1 MTANPFDGIREF
13 VASAQ
18 SLSFT
23 AAALELGVTS
33 SAVGKSV
40 TRLEAR
46 LGVKLLH
53 RTTRRLILTSEG
65 EAYLASCL
73 RVMDELAETQG
84 FLTTGQQEPIG
95 RLRID
100 LPAAFGRRHI
110 LPTLIDMAVRYQQ
123 LDLSVSFS
131 ERLVDIVNDGIDLV
145 VRIGNLKDDAEI
157 VARKLGSQC
166 LLICATPGYLQ
177 EHGTPQT
184 PEDLL
189 HHDCIVGWRNGTRK
203 TWMLIDEK
211 GQTHEHE
218 VRVKHEMG
226 DGEMLLD
233 MTLAGGGL
241 AQLPT
246 WLVQTHIRE
255 GLLVPV
261 LDTYAGA
268 EMPIHVIWP
277 RTRYI
282 QPKIRMVVDELLA
295 LARRDAGIFRPDQ
308 GDQAAD
314 NKAR

>member
-1 MTANPFDGIREF
+1 MSANPFDGIREF
-13 VASAQ
+13 VSAAQ

-53 RTTRRLILTSEG
+53 RTTRRLVLTAEG

-84 FLTTGQQEPIG
+84 FLTTGQQAPVG

-131 ERLVDIVNDGIDLV
+131 ERLVDIVNEGVDLV
-145 VRIGNLKDDAEI
+145 VRIGVLKDDAEI
-157 VARKLGSQC
+157 VARKLGSQS
-166 LLICATPGYLQ
+166 LLICATPAYLQ
-177 EHGTPQT
+177 AHGTPQA
-184 PEDLL
+184 PDDLL
-189 HHDCIVGWRNGTRK
+189 RHDCLVGWRNGTRK
-203 TWMLIDEK
+203 TWMLKDEK

-218 VRVKHEMG
+218 VRVKHEVG
-226 DGEMLLD
+226 DGEMLLNL
-233 MTLAGGGL
+233 TLAGGGL

-246 WLVQTHIRE
+246 WLVQTPVE
-255 GLLVPV
+255 QGLLVPV
-261 LDTYAGA
+261 LEACAGA

-277 RTRYI
+277 RTRYL
-282 QPKIRMVVDELLA
+282 QPKVRMVVDELLA
-295 LARRDAGIFRPDQ
+295 LAQRDALIFRPDL
-308 GDQAAD
+308 GPSAV
-314 NKAR
+314 

>member
-1 MTANPFDGIREF
+1 MSANPFDGIREF
-13 VASAQ
+13 VSAAQ

-46 LGVKLLH
+46 LGVTRLH
-53 RTTRRLILTSEG
+53 RTTRRLVLTAEG

-84 FLTTGQQEPIG
+84 FLTTGQQAPVG

-131 ERLVDIVNDGIDLV
+131 ERLVDIVNEGVDLV
-145 VRIGNLKDDAEI
+145 VRIGVLKDDAEI
-157 VARKLGSQC
+157 VARKLGSQS
-166 LLICATPGYLQ
+166 LLICATPAYLQ
-177 EHGTPQT
+177 AHGTPQA
-184 PEDLL
+184 PDDLL

-203 TWMLIDEK
+203 TWMLKDEK

-218 VRVKHEMG
+218 VRVKHEVG
-226 DGEMLLD
+226 DGEMLLNL
-233 MTLAGGGL
+233 TLAGGGL

-246 WLVQTHIRE
+246 WLVQTPVE
-255 GLLVPV
+255 QGLLVPV
-261 LDTYAGA
+261 LEACAGA

-277 RTRYI
+277 RTRYL
-282 QPKIRMVVDELLA
+282 QPKVRMVVDELLA
-295 LARRDAGIFRPDQ
+295 LAQRDVLIFRPDL
-308 GDQAAD
+308 GPAAV
-314 NKAR
+314 

>member
-1 MTANPFDGIREF
+1 MSANPFDGIREF
-13 VASAQ
+13 VSAAQ

-53 RTTRRLILTSEG
+53 RTTRRLVLTAEG

-84 FLTTGQQEPIG
+84 FLTTGQQAPVG

-131 ERLVDIVNDGIDLV
+131 ERLVDIVNEGVDLV
-145 VRIGNLKDDAEI
+145 VRIGVLKDDADI
-157 VARKLGSQC
+157 VARKLGSQS
-166 LLICATPGYLQ
+166 LLICATPAYLQ
-177 EHGTPQT
+177 AHGTPQA
-184 PEDLL
+184 PDDLL

-203 TWMLIDEK
+203 TWMLKDEK

-218 VRVKHEMG
+218 VRVKHEVG
-226 DGEMLLD
+226 DGEMLLNL
-233 MTLAGGGL
+233 TLAGGGL

-246 WLVQTHIRE
+246 WLVQTPVE
-255 GLLVPV
+255 QGLLVPV
-261 LDTYAGA
+261 LEACAGA

-277 RTRYI
+277 RTRYL
-282 QPKIRMVVDELLA
+282 QPKVRMVVDELLA
-295 LARRDAGIFRPDQ
+295 LAQRDVLIFRPDL
-308 GDQAAD
+308 GPAAV
-314 NKAR
+314 

>member
-1 MTANPFDGIREF
+1 MSENPFDGIREF
-13 VASAQ
+13 VSAAQ

-53 RTTRRLILTSEG
+53 RTTRRLVLTAEG

-84 FLTTGQQEPIG
+84 FLTTGQQAPVG

-131 ERLVDIVNDGIDLV
+131 ERLVDIVNEGVDLV
-145 VRIGNLKDDAEI
+145 VRIGVLKDDAEI
-157 VARKLGSQC
+157 VARKLGSQS
-166 LLICATPGYLQ
+166 LLICATPAYLQ
-177 EHGTPQT
+177 AHGTPQA
-184 PEDLL
+184 PDDLL

-203 TWMLIDEK
+203 TWMLKDEK

-218 VRVKHEMG
+218 VRVKHEVG
-226 DGEMLLD
+226 DGEMLLNL
-233 MTLAGGGL
+233 TLAGGGL

-246 WLVQTHIRE
+246 WLVQTPVE
-255 GLLVPV
+255 QGLLVPV
-261 LDTYAGA
+261 LEACAGA

-277 RTRYI
+277 RTRYL
-282 QPKIRMVVDELLA
+282 QPKVRMVVDELLA
-295 LARRDAGIFRPDQ
+295 LAQRDALIFRPDL
-308 GDQAAD
+308 GPAAV
-314 NKAR
+314 

>member
-1 MTANPFDGIREF
+1 MSENPFDGIREF
-13 VASAQ
+13 VSAAQ

-53 RTTRRLILTSEG
+53 RTTRRLVLTAEG

-84 FLTTGQQEPIG
+84 FLTTGQQAPVG

-131 ERLVDIVNDGIDLV
+131 ERLVDIVNEGVDLV
-145 VRIGNLKDDAEI
+145 VRIGVLKDDAEI
-157 VARKLGSQC
+157 VARKLGSQS
-166 LLICATPGYLQ
+166 LLICATPAYLQ
-177 EHGTPQT
+177 AHGTPRA
-184 PEDLL
+184 PDDLL

-203 TWMLIDEK
+203 TWMLKDEK

-218 VRVKHEMG
+218 VRVKHEVG
-226 DGEMLLD
+226 DGEMLLNL
-233 MTLAGGGL
+233 TLAGGGL

-246 WLVQTHIRE
+246 WLVQTPVE
-255 GLLVPV
+255 QGLLVPV
-261 LDTYAGA
+261 LEACAGA

-277 RTRYI
+277 RTRYL
-282 QPKIRMVVDELLA
+282 QPKVRMVVDELLA
-295 LARRDAGIFRPDQ
+295 LAQRDVLIFRPDL
-308 GDQAAD
+308 GPAAV
-314 NKAR
+314 

>member
-1 MTANPFDGIREF
+1 MSANPFDGIREF
-13 VASAQ
+13 VSAAQ

-53 RTTRRLILTSEG
+53 RTTRRLVLTAEG

-84 FLTTGQQEPIG
+84 FLTTGQQAPVG

-131 ERLVDIVNDGIDLV
+131 ERLVDIVNEGVDLV
-145 VRIGNLKDDAEI
+145 VRIGVLKDDAEI
-157 VARKLGSQC
+157 VARKLGSQS
-166 LLICATPGYLQ
+166 LLICATPAYLQ
-177 EHGTPQT
+177 AHGTPQA
-184 PEDLL
+184 PDDLL

-203 TWMLIDEK
+203 TWMLKDEK

-218 VRVKHEMG
+218 VRVKHEVG
-226 DGEMLLD
+226 DGEMLLNL
-233 MTLAGGGL
+233 TLAGGGL

-246 WLVQTHIRE
+246 WLVQTPVE
-255 GLLVPV
+255 QDLLVPV
-261 LDTYAGA
+261 LEACAGA

-277 RTRYI
+277 RTRYL
-282 QPKIRMVVDELLA
+282 QPKVRMVVDELLA
-295 LARRDAGIFRPDQ
+295 LAQRDVLIFRPDL
-308 GDQAAD
+308 GPAAV
-314 NKAR
+314 

>member
-1 MTANPFDGIREF
+1 MSANPFDGIREF
-13 VASAQ
+13 VSAAQ

-53 RTTRRLILTSEG
+53 RTTRRLVLTAEG

-84 FLTTGQQEPIG
+84 FLTTGQQAPVG

-131 ERLVDIVNDGIDLV
+131 ERLVDIVNEGVDLV
-145 VRIGNLKDDAEI
+145 VRIGVLKDDAEI
-157 VARKLGSQC
+157 VARKLGSQS
-166 LLICATPGYLQ
+166 LLICATPAYLQ
-177 EHGTPQT
+177 AHGTPQA
-184 PEDLL
+184 PDDLL

-203 TWMLIDEK
+203 TWMLKDEK

-218 VRVKHEMG
+218 VRVKHEVG
-226 DGEMLLD
+226 DGEMLLNL
-233 MTLAGGGL
+233 TLAGGGL

-246 WLVQTHIRE
+246 WLVQIPVE
-255 GLLVPV
+255 QGLLVPV
-261 LDTYAGA
+261 LEACAGA

-277 RTRYI
+277 RTRYL
-282 QPKIRMVVDELLA
+282 QPKVRMVVDELLA
-295 LARRDAGIFRPDQ
+295 LAQRDVLIFRPDL
-308 GDQAAD
+308 GPAAV
-314 NKAR
+314 

>member
-1 MTANPFDGIREF
+1 MSENPFDGIREF
-13 VASAQ
+13 VSAAQ

-53 RTTRRLILTSEG
+53 RTTRRLVLTAEG

-84 FLTTGQQEPIG
+84 FLTTGQQAPVG

-131 ERLVDIVNDGIDLV
+131 ERLVDIVNEGVDLV
-145 VRIGNLKDDAEI
+145 VRIGVLKDDADI
-157 VARKLGSQC
+157 VARKLGSQS
-166 LLICATPGYLQ
+166 LLICATPAYLQ
-177 EHGTPQT
+177 AHGTPQA
-184 PEDLL
+184 PDDLL

-203 TWMLIDEK
+203 TWMLKDEK

-218 VRVKHEMG
+218 VRVKHEVG
-226 DGEMLLD
+226 DGEMLLNL
-233 MTLAGGGL
+233 TLAGGGL

-246 WLVQTHIRE
+246 WLVQTPVE
-255 GLLVPV
+255 QGLLVPV
-261 LDTYAGA
+261 LEAYAGA
-268 EMPIHVIWP
+268 EMPINVIWP
-277 RTRYI
+277 RTRYL
-282 QPKIRMVVDELLA
+282 QPKVRMVVDELLA
-295 LARRDAGIFRPDQ
+295 LAQRDAVIFRPDLSL
-308 GDQAAD
+308 GSV
-314 NKAR
+314 

>member
-1 MTANPFDGIREF
+1 MNDNAFDGIREF
-13 VASAQ
+13 VSAAQ

-23 AAALELGVTS
+23 AAAHELGVTS

-53 RTTRRLILTSEG
+53 RTTRRLILTHEG
-65 EAYLASCL
+65 ELYLASCL
-73 RVMDELAETQG
+73 RVIDELTESQD

-100 LPAAFGRRHI
+100 LPATFGRRHI
-110 LPTLIDMAVRYQQ
+110 LPTLIEMSTRYHK

-145 VRIGNLKDDAEI
+145 VRIGTLKDDADI
-157 VARKLGSQC
+157 VARKLGSQS
-166 LLICATPGYLQ
+166 LLICATPDYLAR
-177 EHGTPQT
+177 HAL
-184 PEDLL
+184 PETRDDLL
-189 HHDCIVGWRNGTRK
+189 KHDCIVGWRNGTRK

-211 GQTHEHE
+211 GQTFEQE

-226 DGEMLLD
+226 DGEMLLE

-246 WLVQTHIRE
+246 WLVQEYIE
-255 GLLVPV
+255 QGELVPV
-261 LDTYAGA
+261 LENYAGA

-282 QPKIRMVVDELLA
+282 QPKIRMIVDELLA
-295 LARRDAGIFRPDQ
+295 LAQRDTIIFRPE
-308 GDQAAD
+308 
-314 NKAR
+314 

>member
-1 MTANPFDGIREF
+1 MSENPFDGIREF
-13 VASAQ
+13 VSAAQ

-23 AAALELGVTS
+23 AAVLELGVTS

-53 RTTRRLILTSEG
+53 RTTRRLVLTAEG

-84 FLTTGQQEPIG
+84 FLTTGQQAPVG

-123 LDLSVSFS
+123 LDLSVSVS
-131 ERLVDIVNDGIDLV
+131 ERLVDIVNEGVDLV
-145 VRIGNLKDDAEI
+145 VRIGVLKDDADI
-157 VARKLGSQC
+157 VARKLGSQS
-166 LLICATPGYLQ
+166 LLICATPAYLQ
-177 EHGTPQT
+177 AHGTPRA
-184 PEDLL
+184 PDDLL

-203 TWMLIDEK
+203 TWMLKDEK

-218 VRVKHEMG
+218 VRVKHEVG
-226 DGEMLLD
+226 DGEMLLNL
-233 MTLAGGGL
+233 TLAGGGL

-246 WLVQTHIRE
+246 WLVQTPVE
-255 GLLVPV
+255 QGLLVPV
-261 LDTYAGA
+261 LEACAGA

-277 RTRYI
+277 RTRYL
-282 QPKIRMVVDELLA
+282 QPKVRMVVDELLA
-295 LARRDAGIFRPDQ
+295 LAQRDVLIFRPDL
-308 GDQAAD
+308 GPAAV
-314 NKAR
+314 

>member
-1 MTANPFDGIREF
+1 MSENPFDGIREF
-13 VASAQ
+13 VSAAQ

-53 RTTRRLILTSEG
+53 RTTRRLVLTAEG

-84 FLTTGQQEPIG
+84 FLTTGQQAPVG

-131 ERLVDIVNDGIDLV
+131 ERLVDIVNEGVDLV
-145 VRIGNLKDDAEI
+145 VRIGVLKDDADI
-157 VARKLGSQC
+157 VARKLGSQS
-166 LLICATPGYLQ
+166 LLICATPAYLQ
-177 EHGTPQT
+177 AHGTPQA
-184 PEDLL
+184 PDDLL

-203 TWMLIDEK
+203 TWMLKDEK

-218 VRVKHEMG
+218 VRVKHEVG
-226 DGEMLLD
+226 DGEMLLNL
-233 MTLAGGGL
+233 TLAGGGL

-246 WLVQTHIRE
+246 WLVQTPVE
-255 GLLVPV
+255 QGLLVPV
-261 LDTYAGA
+261 LEACAGA

-277 RTRYI
+277 RTRYL
-282 QPKIRMVVDELLA
+282 QPKVRMVVDELLA
-295 LARRDAGIFRPDQ
+295 LAQRDVLIFRPDL
-308 GDQAAD
+308 GPAAV
-314 NKAR
+314 

>member
-1 MTANPFDGIREF
+1 MSANPFDGIREF
-13 VASAQ
+13 VSAAQ

-53 RTTRRLILTSEG
+53 RTTRRLVLTAEG

-84 FLTTGQQEPIG
+84 FLTTGQQAPVG

-131 ERLVDIVNDGIDLV
+131 ERLVDIVNEGVDLV
-145 VRIGNLKDDAEI
+145 VRIGVLKDDAEI
-157 VARKLGSQC
+157 VARKLGSQS
-166 LLICATPGYLQ
+166 LLICATPAYLQ
-177 EHGTPQT
+177 AHGTPQA
-184 PEDLL
+184 PDDLL

-203 TWMLIDEK
+203 TWMLKDEK

-218 VRVKHEMG
+218 VRVKHEVG
-226 DGEMLLD
+226 DGEMLLNL
-233 MTLAGGGL
+233 TLAGGGL

-246 WLVQTHIRE
+246 WLVQTPVE
-255 GLLVPV
+255 QGLLVPV
-261 LDTYAGA
+261 LEACAGA

-277 RTRYI
+277 RTRYL
-282 QPKIRMVVDELLA
+282 QPKVRMVVDELLA
-295 LARRDAGIFRPDQ
+295 LAQRDVLIFRPDL
-308 GDQAAD
+308 GPAAV
-314 NKAR
+314 

>member
-1 MTANPFDGIREF
+1 MSANPFDGIREF
-13 VASAQ
+13 VSAAQ

-53 RTTRRLILTSEG
+53 RTTRRLVLTAEG
-65 EAYLASCL
+65 EAFLASCL

-84 FLTTGQQEPIG
+84 FLTTGQQAPVG

-131 ERLVDIVNDGIDLV
+131 ERLVDIVNEGVDLV
-145 VRIGNLKDDAEI
+145 VRIGVLKDDAEI
-157 VARKLGSQC
+157 VARKLGSQS
-166 LLICATPGYLQ
+166 LLICATPAYLQ
-177 EHGTPQT
+177 AHGTPQA
-184 PEDLL
+184 PDDLL

-203 TWMLIDEK
+203 TWMLKDEK
-211 GQTHEHE
+211 GHTHEHE
-218 VRVKHEMG
+218 VRVKHEVG
-226 DGEMLLD
+226 DGEMLLNL
-233 MTLAGGGL
+233 TLAGGGL

-246 WLVQTHIRE
+246 WLVQTPVE
-255 GLLVPV
+255 QGLLVPV
-261 LDTYAGA
+261 LEACAGA

-277 RTRYI
+277 RTRYL
-282 QPKIRMVVDELLA
+282 QPKVRMVVDELLA
-295 LARRDAGIFRPDQ
+295 LAQREALIFRPDL
-308 GDQAAD
+308 GPAAV
-314 NKAR
+314 

>member
-1 MTANPFDGIREF
+1 MSANPFDGIREF
-13 VASAQ
+13 VSAAQ

-53 RTTRRLILTSEG
+53 RTTRRLVLTAEG

-84 FLTTGQQEPIG
+84 FLTTGQQAPVG

-131 ERLVDIVNDGIDLV
+131 ERLVDIVNEGVDLV
-145 VRIGNLKDDAEI
+145 VRIGVLKDDAEI
-157 VARKLGSQC
+157 VARKLGSQS
-166 LLICATPGYLQ
+166 LLICATPAYLQ
-177 EHGTPQT
+177 AHGTPQA
-184 PEDLL
+184 PDDLL

-203 TWMLIDEK
+203 TWMLKDEK

-218 VRVKHEMG
+218 VRVKHEVG
-226 DGEMLLD
+226 DGEMLLNL
-233 MTLAGGGL
+233 TLAGGGL

-246 WLVQTHIRE
+246 WLVQTPVE
-255 GLLVPV
+255 QGLLVPV
-261 LDTYAGA
+261 LEACAGA

-277 RTRYI
+277 RTRYL
-282 QPKIRMVVDELLA
+282 QPKVRMVVDELLA
-295 LARRDAGIFRPDQ
+295 LAQRDALIFRPDL
-308 GDQAAD
+308 GPSAV
-314 NKAR
+314 

>member
-1 MTANPFDGIREF
+1 MSENPFDGIREF
-13 VASAQ
+13 VSAAQ

-53 RTTRRLILTSEG
+53 RTTRRLVLTAEG

-73 RVMDELAETQG
+73 RVMDELTETQG
-84 FLTTGQQEPIG
+84 FLTTGQQAPVG

-131 ERLVDIVNDGIDLV
+131 ERLVDIVNEGVDLV
-145 VRIGNLKDDAEI
+145 VRIGVLKDDAEI
-157 VARKLGSQC
+157 VARKLGSQS
-166 LLICATPGYLQ
+166 LLICATPAYLQ
-177 EHGTPQT
+177 AHGTPQA
-184 PEDLL
+184 PDDLL

-203 TWMLIDEK
+203 TWMLKDEK

-218 VRVKHEMG
+218 VRVKHEVG
-226 DGEMLLD
+226 DGEMLLNL
-233 MTLAGGGL
+233 TLAGGGL

-246 WLVQTHIRE
+246 WLVQTPVE
-255 GLLVPV
+255 QGLLVPV
-261 LDTYAGA
+261 LEACAGA

-277 RTRYI
+277 RTRYL
-282 QPKIRMVVDELLA
+282 QPKVRMVVDELLA
-295 LARRDAGIFRPDQ
+295 LAQRDVLIFRPDL
-308 GDQAAD
+308 GPAAV
-314 NKAR
+314 

>member
-1 MTANPFDGIREF
+1 MSANPFDGIREI
-13 VASAQ
+13 VSAAQ

-53 RTTRRLILTSEG
+53 RTTRRLVLTAEG

-84 FLTTGQQEPIG
+84 FLTTGQQAPVG

-131 ERLVDIVNDGIDLV
+131 ERLVDIVNEGVDLV
-145 VRIGNLKDDAEI
+145 VRIGVLKDDAEI
-157 VARKLGSQC
+157 VARKLGSQS
-166 LLICATPGYLQ
+166 LLICATPAYLQ
-177 EHGTPQT
+177 AHGTPQA
-184 PEDLL
+184 PDDLL

-203 TWMLIDEK
+203 TWMLKDEK

-218 VRVKHEMG
+218 VRVKHEVG
-226 DGEMLLD
+226 DGEMLLNL
-233 MTLAGGGL
+233 TLAGGGL

-246 WLVQTHIRE
+246 WLVQTPVE
-255 GLLVPV
+255 QGLLVPV
-261 LDTYAGA
+261 LEACAGA

-277 RTRYI
+277 RTRYL
-282 QPKIRMVVDELLA
+282 QPKVRMVVDELLA
-295 LARRDAGIFRPDQ
+295 LAQRDVLIFRPDL
-308 GDQAAD
+308 GPAAV
-314 NKAR
+314 

>member
-1 MTANPFDGIREF
+1 MSENPFDGIREF
-13 VASAQ
+13 VSAAQ

-53 RTTRRLILTSEG
+53 RTTRRLVLTAEG

-84 FLTTGQQEPIG
+84 FLTTGQQAPVG

-131 ERLVDIVNDGIDLV
+131 ERLVDIVNDGVDLV
-145 VRIGNLKDDAEI
+145 VRIGVLKDDADI
-157 VARKLGSQC
+157 VARKLGSQS
-166 LLICATPGYLQ
+166 LLICATPAYLQ
-177 EHGTPQT
+177 AHGTPRA
-184 PEDLL
+184 PDDLL

-203 TWMLIDEK
+203 TWMLKDEK

-218 VRVKHEMG
+218 VRVKHEVG
-226 DGEMLLD
+226 DGEMLLNL
-233 MTLAGGGL
+233 TLAGGGL

-246 WLVQTHIRE
+246 WLVQTPVE
-255 GLLVPV
+255 QGLLVPV
-261 LDTYAGA
+261 LEAYAGA
-268 EMPIHVIWP
+268 EMPINVIWP
-277 RTRYI
+277 RTRYL
-282 QPKIRMVVDELLA
+282 QPKVRMVVDELLA
-295 LARRDAGIFRPDQ
+295 LAQRDALIFRPDMSP
-308 GDQAAD
+308 AAV
-314 NKAR
+314 

>member
-1 MTANPFDGIREF
+1 MSANPFDGIREF
-13 VASAQ
+13 VSAAQ

-53 RTTRRLILTSEG
+53 RTTRRLVLTAEG

-84 FLTTGQQEPIG
+84 FLTTGQQAPVG

-131 ERLVDIVNDGIDLV
+131 ERLVDIVNEGVDLV
-145 VRIGNLKDDAEI
+145 VRIGVLKDDADI
-157 VARKLGSQC
+157 VARKLGSQS
-166 LLICATPGYLQ
+166 LLICATPAYLQ
-177 EHGTPQT
+177 AHGTPQA
-184 PEDLL
+184 PDDLL

-203 TWMLIDEK
+203 TWMLKDEK
-211 GQTHEHE
+211 GHTHEHE
-218 VRVKHEMG
+218 VRVKHEVG
-226 DGEMLLD
+226 DGEMLLNL
-233 MTLAGGGL
+233 TLAGGGL

-246 WLVQTHIRE
+246 WLVQTPVE
-255 GLLVPV
+255 QGLLVPV
-261 LDTYAGA
+261 LEACAGA

-277 RTRYI
+277 RTRYL
-282 QPKIRMVVDELLA
+282 QPKVRMVVDELLA
-295 LARRDAGIFRPDQ
+295 LAQRDALIFRPDL
-308 GDQAAD
+308 GLSAV
-314 NKAR
+314 

>member
-1 MTANPFDGIREF
+1 MSENPFDGIREF
-13 VASAQ
+13 VSAAQ

-53 RTTRRLILTSEG
+53 RTTRRLVLTAEG

-84 FLTTGQQEPIG
+84 FLTTGQQAPVG

-131 ERLVDIVNDGIDLV
+131 ERLVDIVNEGVDLV
-145 VRIGNLKDDAEI
+145 VRIGVLKDDADI
-157 VARKLGSQC
+157 VARKLGSQS
-166 LLICATPGYLQ
+166 LLICATPAYLQ
-177 EHGTPQT
+177 AHGTPQA
-184 PEDLL
+184 PDDLL

-203 TWMLIDEK
+203 TWMLKDEK

-218 VRVKHEMG
+218 VRVKHEVG
-226 DGEMLLD
+226 DGEMLLNL
-233 MTLAGGGL
+233 TLAGGGL

-246 WLVQTHIRE
+246 WLVQTPVE
-255 GLLVPV
+255 QGLLVPV
-261 LDTYAGA
+261 LEACAGA

-277 RTRYI
+277 RTRYL
-282 QPKIRMVVDELLA
+282 QPKVRMVVDELLA
-295 LARRDAGIFRPDQ
+295 LAQRDALIFRPDL
-308 GDQAAD
+308 GPAAV
-314 NKAR
+314 

>member
-1 MTANPFDGIREF
+1 MSENPFDGIREF
-13 VASAQ
+13 VSAAQ
-18 SLSFT
+18 ALSFT

-53 RTTRRLILTSEG
+53 RTTRRLVLTAEG

-84 FLTTGQQEPIG
+84 FLTTGQQAPVG

-131 ERLVDIVNDGIDLV
+131 ERLVDIVNEGVDLV
-145 VRIGNLKDDAEI
+145 VRIGVLKDDADI
-157 VARKLGSQC
+157 VARKLGSQS
-166 LLICATPGYLQ
+166 LLICATPAYLQ
-177 EHGTPQT
+177 AHGTPQA
-184 PEDLL
+184 PDDLL

-203 TWMLIDEK
+203 TWMLKDEK

-218 VRVKHEMG
+218 VRVKHEVG
-226 DGEMLLD
+226 DGEMLLNL
-233 MTLAGGGL
+233 TLAGGGL

-246 WLVQTHIRE
+246 WLVQTPVE
-255 GLLVPV
+255 QGLLVPV
-261 LDTYAGA
+261 LEACAGA

-277 RTRYI
+277 RTRYL
-282 QPKIRMVVDELLA
+282 QPKVRMVVDELLA
-295 LARRDAGIFRPDQ
+295 LAQRDALIFRPDL
-308 GDQAAD
+308 GPAAV
-314 NKAR
+314 

>member
-1 MTANPFDGIREF
+1 MSENPFDGIREF
-13 VASAQ
+13 VSAAQ

-53 RTTRRLILTSEG
+53 RTTRRLVLTAEG

-84 FLTTGQQEPIG
+84 FLTTGQQAPVG

-131 ERLVDIVNDGIDLV
+131 ERLVDIVNEGVDLV
-145 VRIGNLKDDAEI
+145 VRIGVLKDDADI
-157 VARKLGSQC
+157 VARKLGSQS
-166 LLICATPGYLQ
+166 LLICATPAYLQ
-177 EHGTPQT
+177 AHGTPRA
-184 PEDLL
+184 PDDLL
-189 HHDCIVGWRNGTRK
+189 HHDCIVGWCNGTRK
-203 TWMLIDEK
+203 TWMLKDEK

-218 VRVKHEMG
+218 VRVKHEVG
-226 DGEMLLD
+226 DGEMLLNL
-233 MTLAGGGL
+233 TLAGSGL

-246 WLVQTHIRE
+246 WLVQTPVE
-255 GLLVPV
+255 QGLLVPV
-261 LDTYAGA
+261 LEAYAGA
-268 EMPIHVIWP
+268 EMPINVIWP
-277 RTRYI
+277 RTRYL
-282 QPKIRMVVDELLA
+282 QPKVRMVVDELLA
-295 LARRDAGIFRPDQ
+295 LAQRDAVIFRPDLSL
-308 GDQAAD
+308 GTV
-314 NKAR
+314 

>member
-1 MTANPFDGIREF
+1 MSENPFDGIREF
-13 VASAQ
+13 VSAAQ
-18 SLSFT
+18 ALSFT

-40 TRLEAR
+40 TRLESR

-53 RTTRRLILTSEG
+53 RTTRRLVLTAEG

-84 FLTTGQQEPIG
+84 FLTTGQQAPVG

-131 ERLVDIVNDGIDLV
+131 ERLVDIVNEGVDLV
-145 VRIGNLKDDAEI
+145 VRIGVLKDDADI
-157 VARKLGSQC
+157 VARKLGSQS
-166 LLICATPGYLQ
+166 LLICATPAYLQ
-177 EHGTPQT
+177 AHGTPQA
-184 PEDLL
+184 PDDLL

-203 TWMLIDEK
+203 TWMLKDEK

-218 VRVKHEMG
+218 VRVKHEVG
-226 DGEMLLD
+226 DGEMLLNL
-233 MTLAGGGL
+233 TLAGGGL

-246 WLVQTHIRE
+246 WLVQTPVE
-255 GLLVPV
+255 QGLLVPV
-261 LDTYAGA
+261 LEACAGA

-277 RTRYI
+277 RTRYL
-282 QPKIRMVVDELLA
+282 QPKVRMVVDELLA
-295 LARRDAGIFRPDQ
+295 LAQRDALIFRPDL
-308 GDQAAD
+308 GPAAV
-314 NKAR
+314 

>member
-1 MTANPFDGIREF
+1 MSANPFDGIREF
-13 VASAQ
+13 VSAAQ

-53 RTTRRLILTSEG
+53 RTTRRLVLTSEG

-84 FLTTGQQEPIG
+84 FLTTGQQAPVG

-131 ERLVDIVNDGIDLV
+131 ERLVDIVNEGVDLV
-145 VRIGNLKDDAEI
+145 VRIGVLKDDADI
-157 VARKLGSQC
+157 VARKLGSQS
-166 LLICATPGYLQ
+166 LLICATPAYLQ
-177 EHGTPQT
+177 AHGTPQA
-184 PEDLL
+184 PDDLL

-203 TWMLIDEK
+203 TWMLKDEK
-211 GQTHEHE
+211 GHTHEHE
-218 VRVKHEMG
+218 VRVKHEVG
-226 DGEMLLD
+226 DGEMLLNL
-233 MTLAGGGL
+233 TLAGGGL

-246 WLVQTHIRE
+246 WLVQTPIE
-255 GLLVPV
+255 QGLLVPV
-261 LDTYAGA
+261 LEACAGA

-277 RTRYI
+277 RTRYL
-282 QPKIRMVVDELLA
+282 QPKVRMVVDELLA
-295 LARRDAGIFRPDQ
+295 LAQREALIFRPDM
-308 GDQAAD
+308 GPAAV
-314 NKAR
+314 

>member
-1 MTANPFDGIREF
+1 MSANPFDGIREF
-13 VASAQ
+13 VSAAQ

-53 RTTRRLILTSEG
+53 RTTRRLVLTAEG

-84 FLTTGQQEPIG
+84 FLTTGQQAPVG

-131 ERLVDIVNDGIDLV
+131 ERLVDIVNEGVDLV
-145 VRIGNLKDDAEI
+145 VRIGVLKDDAEI
-157 VARKLGSQC
+157 VARKLGSQS
-166 LLICATPGYLQ
+166 LLICATPAYLQ
-177 EHGTPQT
+177 AHGTPQA
-184 PEDLL
+184 PDDLL

-203 TWMLIDEK
+203 TWMLKDEK

-218 VRVKHEMG
+218 VRVKHEVG
-226 DGEMLLD
+226 DGEMLLNL
-233 MTLAGGGL
+233 TLAGGGL

-246 WLVQTHIRE
+246 WLVQTPVE
-255 GLLVPV
+255 QGLLVPV
-261 LDTYAGA
+261 LEACAGA

-277 RTRYI
+277 RTRYLL
-282 QPKIRMVVDELLA
+282 PKVRMVVDELLA
-295 LARRDAGIFRPDQ
+295 LAQRDALIFRPDL
-308 GDQAAD
+308 GPAAV
-314 NKAR
+314 

>member
-1 MTANPFDGIREF
+1 MSANPFDGIREF
-13 VASAQ
+13 VSAAQ

-53 RTTRRLILTSEG
+53 RTTRRLVLTAEG

-84 FLTTGQQEPIG
+84 FLTTGQQAPVG

-131 ERLVDIVNDGIDLV
+131 ERLVDIVNEGVDLV
-145 VRIGNLKDDAEI
+145 VRIGVLKDDAEI
-157 VARKLGSQC
+157 VARKLGSQS
-166 LLICATPGYLQ
+166 LLICATPAYLQ
-177 EHGTPQT
+177 AHGTPQA
-184 PEDLL
+184 PDDLL

-203 TWMLIDEK
+203 TWMLKDEK

-218 VRVKHEMG
+218 VRVKHEVG
-226 DGEMLLD
+226 EGEMLLNL
-233 MTLAGGGL
+233 TLAGGGL

-246 WLVQTHIRE
+246 WLVQTPVE
-255 GLLVPV
+255 QGLLVPV
-261 LDTYAGA
+261 LEACAGA

-277 RTRYI
+277 RTRYL
-282 QPKIRMVVDELLA
+282 QPKVRMVVDELLA
-295 LARRDAGIFRPDQ
+295 LAQRDVLIFRPDL
-308 GDQAAD
+308 GPAAV
-314 NKAR
+314 

>member
-1 MTANPFDGIREF
+1 MSANPFDGIREF
-13 VASAQ
+13 VSAAQ

-53 RTTRRLILTSEG
+53 RTTRRLVLTAEG

-84 FLTTGQQEPIG
+84 FLTTGQQAPVG

-131 ERLVDIVNDGIDLV
+131 ERLVDIVNEGVDLV
-145 VRIGNLKDDAEI
+145 VRIGVLKDDADI
-157 VARKLGSQC
+157 VARKLGSQS
-166 LLICATPGYLQ
+166 LLICATPAYLQ
-177 EHGTPQT
+177 AHGTPQA
-184 PEDLL
+184 PDDLL
-189 HHDCIVGWRNGTRK
+189 RHDCLVGWRNGTRK
-203 TWMLIDEK
+203 TWMLKDEK

-218 VRVKHEMG
+218 VRVKHEVG
-226 DGEMLLD
+226 DGEMLLNL
-233 MTLAGGGL
+233 TLAGGGL

-246 WLVQTHIRE
+246 WLVQTPVE
-255 GLLVPV
+255 QGLLVPV
-261 LDTYAGA
+261 LEACAGA

-277 RTRYI
+277 RTRYL
-282 QPKIRMVVDELLA
+282 QPKVRMVVDELLA
-295 LARRDAGIFRPDQ
+295 LAQRDALIFRPDL
-308 GDQAAD
+308 GPSAV
-314 NKAR
+314 

>member
-1 MTANPFDGIREF
+1 MSENPFDGIREF
-13 VASAQ
+13 VSAAQ

-53 RTTRRLILTSEG
+53 RTTRRLVLTAEG

-84 FLTTGQQEPIG
+84 FLTTGQQAPVG

-131 ERLVDIVNDGIDLV
+131 ERLVDIVNEGVDLV
-145 VRIGNLKDDAEI
+145 VRIGVLKDDADI
-157 VARKLGSQC
+157 VARKLGSQS
-166 LLICATPGYLQ
+166 LLICATPAYLHA
-177 EHGTPQT
+177 HGTPRA
-184 PEDLL
+184 PDDLL

-203 TWMLIDEK
+203 TWMLKDEK

-218 VRVKHEMG
+218 VRVKHEVG
-226 DGEMLLD
+226 DGEMLLNLA
-233 MTLAGGGL
+233 LAGAGL

-246 WLVQTHIRE
+246 WLVQTPVE
-255 GLLVPV
+255 QGLLVPV
-261 LDTYAGA
+261 LEAYAGA
-268 EMPIHVIWP
+268 EMPINVIWP
-277 RTRYI
+277 RTRYL
-282 QPKIRMVVDELLA
+282 QPKVRMAVDELLA
-295 LARRDAGIFRPDQ
+295 LAQRDAVIFRPDLSL
-308 GDQAAD
+308 GTV
-314 NKAR
+314 

>member
-1 MTANPFDGIREF
+1 MSENPFDGIREF
-13 VASAQ
+13 VSAAQ

-53 RTTRRLILTSEG
+53 RTTRRLVLTAEG

-84 FLTTGQQEPIG
+84 FLTTGQQAPVG

-131 ERLVDIVNDGIDLV
+131 ERLVDIVNEGVDLV
-145 VRIGNLKDDAEI
+145 VRIGVLKDDAEI
-157 VARKLGSQC
+157 VARKLGSQS
-166 LLICATPGYLQ
+166 LLICATPAYLQ
-177 EHGTPQT
+177 AHGTPQA
-184 PEDLL
+184 PDDLL
-189 HHDCIVGWRNGTRK
+189 RHDCLVGWRNGTRK
-203 TWMLIDEK
+203 TWMLKDEK

-218 VRVKHEMG
+218 VRVKHEVG
-226 DGEMLLD
+226 DGEMLLNL
-233 MTLAGGGL
+233 TLAGGGL

-246 WLVQTHIRE
+246 WLVQTPVE
-255 GLLVPV
+255 QGLLVPV
-261 LDTYAGA
+261 LEACAGA

-277 RTRYI
+277 RTRYL
-282 QPKIRMVVDELLA
+282 QPKVRMVVDELLA
-295 LARRDAGIFRPDQ
+295 LAQRDVLIFRPDL
-308 GDQAAD
+308 GPAAV
-314 NKAR
+314 

>member
-1 MTANPFDGIREF
+1 MSENPFDGIREF
-13 VASAQ
+13 VSAAQ

-53 RTTRRLILTSEG
+53 RTTRRLVLTAEG

-84 FLTTGQQEPIG
+84 FLTTGQQAPVG

-131 ERLVDIVNDGIDLV
+131 ERLVDIVNEGVDLV
-145 VRIGNLKDDAEI
+145 VRIGVLKDDAEI
-157 VARKLGSQC
+157 VARKLGSQS
-166 LLICATPGYLQ
+166 LLICATPAYLQ
-177 EHGTPQT
+177 AHGTPQA
-184 PEDLL
+184 PDDLL

-203 TWMLIDEK
+203 TWMLKDEK

-218 VRVKHEMG
+218 VRVKHEVG
-226 DGEMLLD
+226 DGEMLLNL
-233 MTLAGGGL
+233 TLAGGGL

-246 WLVQTHIRE
+246 WLVQTPVE
-255 GLLVPV
+255 QGLLVPV
-261 LDTYAGA
+261 LEACAGA
-268 EMPIHVIWP
+268 EMPIHVIWS
-277 RTRYI
+277 RTRYL
-282 QPKIRMVVDELLA
+282 QPKVRMVVDELLA
-295 LARRDAGIFRPDQ
+295 LAQRDVLIFRPDL
-308 GDQAAD
+308 GPAAV
-314 NKAR
+314 